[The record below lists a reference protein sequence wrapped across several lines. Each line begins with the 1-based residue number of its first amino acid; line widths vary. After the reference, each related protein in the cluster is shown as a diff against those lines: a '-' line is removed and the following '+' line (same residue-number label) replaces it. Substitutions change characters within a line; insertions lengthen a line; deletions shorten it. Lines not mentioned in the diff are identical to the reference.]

1 MPPKRRKTSSRSA
14 AQKQNHLS
22 PPEHHVPTSPDS
34 RAGAQEHDT
43 NSDALSQS
51 HCDSPTEPMTP
62 EDAFEPFLE
71 TDEETPERTEH
82 TLGEA
87 EGHAVQKTGEG
98 RAFAGGS
105 YNALKSYKG
114 QYYSGMAVGGS
125 HTWNYDQGVWKET
138 KEEPDLWRIDYRTN
152 KRRARRAP
160 QGSGAPVGTEY
171 HWLIVGH
178 QHVKKVDANTYET
191 VLEGSKYKLAYK
203 SASSNT
209 WSVPTVKKQ
218 REREV
223 ELLDDAKMRVQG
235 LPPVSEKVKVEK
247 QEKGQKKLD
256 AMFGPA
262 RQGNVVGK
270 KRKAEE

>member
-1 MPPKRRKTSSRSA
+1 
-14 AQKQNHLS
+14 
-22 PPEHHVPTSPDS
+22 
-34 RAGAQEHDT
+34 
-43 NSDALSQS
+43 
-51 HCDSPTEPMTP
+51 MTP
-62 EDAFEPFLE
+62 EDPFEPFPE
-71 TDEETPERTEH
+71 TDEEMPEETEH

-87 EGHAVQKTGEG
+87 ERHVDQKAGEG
-98 RAFAGGS
+98 RAFAGG

-203 SASSNT
+203 SASSNM

>member
-1 MPPKRRKTSSRSA
+1 MPPKRRKTALQPATQKRS
-14 AQKQNHLS
+14 HPLS
-22 PPEHHVPTSPDS
+22 LEDHDPTSPDPKATCS
-34 RAGAQEHDT
+34 PPVQD
-43 NSDALSQS
+43 NPDALDQPQIESS
-51 HCDSPTEPMTP
+51 TEPMTP
-62 EDAFEPFLE
+62 EDAFESFPE
-71 TDEETPERTEH
+71 TDEEMPEETEH
-82 TLGEA
+82 TLVGADESG
-87 EGHAVQKTGEG
+87 GHQASGG
-98 RAFAGGS
+98 REFAGG

-203 SASSNT
+203 SANSKT
-209 WSVPTVKKQ
+209 WSIPTVKKQ
-218 REREV
+218 REREL
-223 ELLDDAKMRVQG
+223 ELLDNAKMHVQG

-256 AMFGPA
+256 AMFA
-262 RQGNVVGK
+262 RGNIAGK

>member
-1 MPPKRRKTSSRSA
+1 MPPKRSTRSSNRA
-14 AQKQNHLS
+14 AQNQSYPSS
-22 PPEHHVPTSPDS
+22 PNAEQTTKRQDDTPEEDAPT
-34 RAGAQEHDT
+34 A
-43 NSDALSQS
+43 SDGSI
-51 HCDSPTEPMTP
+51 EPMTP
-62 EDAFEPFLE
+62 EEIHLSEPFSE
-71 TDEETPERTEH
+71 ADEEMPEETEH
-82 TLGEA
+82 TIDEA
-87 EGHAVQKTGEG
+87 KGTDSGTSGKRDGFTGG
-98 RAFAGGS
+98 

-152 KRRARRAP
+152 KRRARNAP
-160 QGSGAPVGTEY
+160 KGSGAPVGTEY

-203 SASSNT
+203 SANSNS
-209 WSVPTVKKQ
+209 WSVPTVRKQ

-223 ELLDDAKMRVQG
+223 ELLEDAKSRVQG

-256 AMFGPA
+256 AMFGGA
-262 RQGNVVGK
+262 AGT
-270 KRKAEE
+270 KRKAGE

>member
-1 MPPKRRKTSSRSA
+1 MPPKRKPRASKPTS
-14 AQKQNHLS
+14 QKQTYPSS
-22 PPEHHVPTSPDS
+22 PDDEPTSPRHNDAAEQDHS
-34 RAGAQEHDT
+34 KVSAQQTEPP
-43 NSDALSQS
+43 A
-51 HCDSPTEPMTP
+51 EPMTP
-62 EDAFEPFLE
+62 GELPMSDSLPE
-71 TDEETPERTEH
+71 TDDEMPEETEH
-82 TLGEA
+82 IIGE
-87 EGHAVQKTGEG
+87 TGGADSQGVARKGES
-98 RAFAGGS
+98 FAGG

-114 QYYSGMAVGGS
+114 KYYSGMAVGGS
-125 HTWNYDQGVWKET
+125 HTWNYDPGVWKET

-160 QGSGAPVGTEY
+160 ERSGAPVGTEY

-203 SASSNT
+203 SAASNS

-223 ELLDDAKMRVQG
+223 ELLEDARLRVQG
-235 LPPVSEKVKVEK
+235 LPPVSEKIKIEK

-256 AMFGPA
+256 AMFG
-262 RQGNVVGK
+262 QGIVTGT
-270 KRKAEE
+270 KRKAGE

>member
-1 MPPKRRKTSSRSA
+1 MPAKRRKTVSRST
-14 AQKQNHLS
+14 AQNRTHAS
-22 PPEHHVPTSPDS
+22 PPEDHAPTSPDPRVIQS
-34 RAGAQEHDT
+34 PGEGE
-43 NSDALSQS
+43 NLEALSQS
-51 HCDSPTEPMTP
+51 QTESSGGPITP
-62 EDAFEPFLE
+62 EDTYEAFLE
-71 TDEETPERTEH
+71 TDEEMPEETEH
-82 TLGEA
+82 TLGEKG
-87 EGHAVQKTGEG
+87 ENEG
-98 RAFAGGS
+98 RSPGKGRQFAGG

-152 KRRARRAP
+152 KRRARKAP

-178 QHVKKVDANTYET
+178 QHVKKIDANTYET

-203 SASSNT
+203 SANSNT

-223 ELLDDAKMRVQG
+223 ELLEDAKMRVQG

-247 QEKGQKKLD
+247 QEKGQKRLD
-256 AMFGPA
+256 TMFA
-262 RQGNVVGK
+262 QSNIVGK
-270 KRKAEE
+270 KRKAQE

>member
-1 MPPKRRKTSSRSA
+1 MPPKRRKTAPQSA
-14 AQKQNHLS
+14 AQKQTHLS
-22 PPEHHVPTSPDS
+22 PPEDHVLTSPDS
-34 RAGAQEHDT
+34 RASAQEQD
-43 NSDALSQS
+43 NSDAPSQS
-51 HCDSPTEPMTP
+51 HSDRPMEPMTP
-62 EDAFEPFLE
+62 EDAFEPFPE
-71 TDEETPERTEH
+71 TDEEMPEETEH

-87 EGHAVQKTGEG
+87 EGHVDQKTGEG
-98 RAFAGGS
+98 RAFAGG

-209 WSVPTVKKQ
+209 WSVPTLKKQ

-223 ELLDDAKMRVQG
+223 ELLDDAKMRVLG

-247 QEKGQKKLD
+247 QERGQKKLD
-256 AMFGPA
+256 AMLGQA
-262 RQGNVVGK
+262 RPGNVAGK
-270 KRKAEE
+270 QRKAEE

>member
-1 MPPKRRKTSSRSA
+1 MLPKRRKTASRA
-14 AQKQNHLS
+14 ATQKRAHLS
-22 PPEHHVPTSPDS
+22 PPKDQAPTSPDAKTARS
-34 RAGAQEHDT
+34 PQEQD
-43 NSDALSQS
+43 SSEDLSQPQTE
-51 HCDSPTEPMTP
+51 SPTEPMTP
-62 EDAFEPFLE
+62 EDGLESFPE
-71 TDEETPERTEH
+71 TDEEMPEETEQ
-82 TLGEA
+82 TLGGPD
-87 EGHAVQKTGEG
+87 EGGGEKAG
-98 RAFAGGS
+98 KRRAFAGG

-125 HTWNYDQGVWKET
+125 HNWNYDQGVWKET

-203 SASSNT
+203 SANSNT

-223 ELLDDAKMRVQG
+223 ELLEDARMRVQG

-256 AMFGPA
+256 AMFA
-262 RQGNVVGK
+262 QGNIVGK
-270 KRKAEE
+270 KRKIEE